1 MNRTGKTRAAQGVEK
16 HYNEYKDFH
25 QQEVE
30 PHVCASFMEML
41 EIKSHNVDP
50 LVDHTT
56 NLQVNAKGP
65 FPCRIGG
72 CERQFVYHSG
82 RVR

>member
-1 MNRTGKTRAAQGVEK
+1 MDIPNKNVDRETRRKWFMELCQKYVEK
-16 HYNEYKDFH
+16 YLGFS
-25 QQEVE
+25 EVGE
-30 PHVCASFMEML
+30 
-41 EIKSHNVDP
+41 